1 LKICFYTNNLFT
13 VIISNLFKLLTKA
26 QQRKIFILQSLIIV
40 SGILEVITILIFGPF
55 MALVGNNDGLNDI
68 TFFSEIFSF
77 FGIISYKK
85 FIVGMT
91 ILLLIIVFLSSFF
104 SILTIRKLS
113 YFAADLGSEF
123 GDRLYK
129 YYMSKNYLYHSN
141 TNTAEIIKK
150 IATEVG
156 RVTDNIL
163 QPIVQINARIMTV
176 LFLAIFIL
184 YYNPTV
190 AIAGI
195 FIISGTYF
203 VLFGVVKNKLSINGK
218 QISVTAKSRFK
229 LLNEGFN
236 AIKEIKILDR
246 EDFFISKFN
255 ESGKIFSKSYGSS
268 NSLYNIPRYIIEFIL
283 YFSMLLLILF
293 FVYDDT
299 NNFSYFLST
308 LAVFGIA
315 SLKLLPSFQQIYSG
329 LAQIRSNLSAFDSIY
344 LDLFTALNSNIV
356 ESSKLSKKITGDI
369 NLSRA
374 FFRYPEQSE
383 FVINDITIQIPFR
396 SKIGIVGTSGSG
408 KSTLVDIL
416 MGTIPLSSGQL
427 KVGGIF
433 IDDNSV
439 RQLRN
444 NIGYVSQMPLLL
456 DGTITE
462 NIAFGVNKN
471 DIDDVK
477 LLNSVK
483 IAQIENWI
491 DSLPNSFNTIVGERG
506 VKISGGQRQRIA
518 IARALYNDSEFLF
531 FDEATS
537 SLDTITENSIMKT
550 IEEMCDNKTI
560 IMIAHRLS
568 TVKNCDKIYIVSEGK
583 IKDEGTYDHLLQN
596 NADFSML
603 SGV

>member
-1 LKICFYTNNLFT
+1 MFT
-13 VIISNLFKLLTKA
+13 SIKNLFKVLTKA